1 MKLYQLILTL
11 VILLFGG
18 AAIYYSCDQ
27 DKVMDLLIAT
37 HGGGQQVA
45 DVDAQ
50 GLRKVNSELEAEA
63 ARISEERAAAIKN
76 TESAQN
82 VMNDHHNQRDDA
94 ETLLNTH
101 KKELADVQASV
112 DAQHASVEALIA
124 SIKESLKD
132 LESAGIPDISADQAC
147 SEVLESIREFVARQQ
162 ARKKD
167 LDQQLKDAIAAH
179 KAAAVKLAGEKD
191 ELARA
196 TRVNTNFFND
206 YSKNNDEFPVVAV
219 DRRWNYVTFFVGND
233 SGLVAGDDKT
243 LVVKRGAQS
252 VANLKIMSIDDGLV
266 VAQYSDCEVP
276 HLTNPATVNHP
287 RVGDTVFRLKPL
299 GR

>member
-11 VILLFGG
+11 VVLLAGG
-18 AAIYYSCDQ
+18 AAIYYSCNQ

-37 HGGGQQVA
+37 HGGGPQVENQ
-45 DVDAQ
+45 DAQ

-63 ARISEERAAAIKN
+63 ARISSERAAAIKA

-112 DAQHASVEALIA
+112 DAQHASVEALVA
-124 SIKESLKD
+124 SIKESLKN
-132 LESAGIPDISADQAC
+132 LESSGIPNFSSDQPC
-147 SEVLESIREFVARQQ
+147 SEVIETIREFVARQQ

-196 TRVNTNFFND
+196 TRVNTTFFRDYTKND
-206 YSKNNDEFPVVAV
+206 DEFPVVAV

-243 LVVKRGAQS
+243 LVVKRGGEA

-266 VAQYSDCEVP
+266 VAEYSDCQVP
-276 HLTNPATVNHP
+276 HLTDPKTMNHP
-287 RVGDTVFRLKPL
+287 HVGDTVFRIKPL

>member
-1 MKLYQLILTL
+1 MKLDQLILTL
-11 VILLFGG
+11 VVLLAGG
-18 AAIYYSCDQ
+18 AAIYYSCNQ

-45 DVDAQ
+45 DADAQ
-50 GLRKVNSELEAEA
+50 GLRKVNQELEAEA
-63 ARISEERAAAIKN
+63 ARISSERAAAIKA

-101 KKELADVQASV
+101 KKELADLQASV
-112 DAQHASVEALIA
+112 DAQHASVEALVA

-132 LESAGIPDISADQAC
+132 LESSGIPDFSADQPC
-147 SEVLESIREFVARQQ
+147 SEVLVAIREYVARQQ

-167 LDQQLKDAIAAH
+167 LDQRLKDAIAAH

-191 ELARA
+191 ELVRA
-196 TRVNTNFFND
+196 TRVNADFFRD
-206 YSKNNDEFPVVAV
+206 YSKNDDEFPVVAV

-233 SGLVAGDDKT
+233 SGLVAGDNKT
-243 LVVKRGAQS
+243 LVVKRGGEAVS
-252 VANLKIMSIDDGLV
+252 NLKIMSIDDGLV
-266 VAQYSDCEVP
+266 VAEYSDCVVP
-276 HLTNPATVNHP
+276 HLTNPKTMNHP
-287 RVGDTVFRLKPL
+287 HVGDTVFRLKPL